1 MRGKENTLAKN
12 SREGLHLVSE
22 RRHEWQ
28 RRQSEDDQRHSGK
41 RMLQYHNSHGIIFS
55 TKNRV
60 SIMETT

>member
-1 MRGKENTLAKN
+1 MRGKEDTLAKN

-41 RMLQYHNSHGIIFS
+41 RMLQYHKSWDNFFHQ
-55 TKNRV
+55 
-60 SIMETT
+60 E